1 MSVARDAAALSKL
14 IRLAHSKLDEGA
26 GRLEALRASLAG
38 VDRALAVLTGSIAEE
53 ANAARAAEIVGF
65 VHLAGYL
72 VGAEA
77 KRDALEA
84 TRRLIVAEIDLR
96 ESELRQLYAELKK
109 LEHLAGRLRDQAA
122 LNRRRRDG
130 REIDDVAR
138 LLAAGRSRR

>member
-14 IRLAHSKLDEGA
+14 IRLARSKMDEGA
-26 GRLEALRASLAG
+26 GRLETLRATLIG
-38 VDRALAVLTGSIAEE
+38 VDRAIAVLTGSIAEE
-53 ANAARAAEIVGF
+53 ADAARAAEIVGF

-77 KRDALEA
+77 KRAALEA
-84 TRRLIVAEIDLR
+84 TRSKIVAEIDLR
-96 ESELRQLYAELKK
+96 EDELRRSYAELKK
-109 LEHLAGRLRDQAA
+109 LEHLAGRLRDQTA

-138 LLAAGRSRR
+138 LLAAGKSRR